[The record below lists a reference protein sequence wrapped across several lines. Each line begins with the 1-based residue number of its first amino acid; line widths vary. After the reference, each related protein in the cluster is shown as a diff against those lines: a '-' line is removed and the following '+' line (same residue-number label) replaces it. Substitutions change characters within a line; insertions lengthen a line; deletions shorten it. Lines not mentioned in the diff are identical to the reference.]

1 MSKKV
6 LCILGPTAS
15 GKTQLA
21 FDLYDYYKES
31 SGCDLISVD
40 SAMIYNQ
47 MDIGTA
53 KPTDTELKKYPH
65 ALVNIKNPDEI
76 YSAGDFYN
84 DAKIE
89 IKKSLDNNRTPI
101 LVGGTMMYYNSLF
114 KGLSDLPKKDD
125 QIREKIELE
134 AKHTSWEHLHIKLSK
149 IDPTAA
155 NKINKN
161 DTQRITRALE
171 IYEITG
177 KGISHFW
184 EQEYNLNKQDEDK
197 FEYIIIGLDLDR
209 ELLHQRI
216 EQRFDTML
224 ENNFLDEVKKLMQI
238 KNLTCEH
245 PAMKSV
251 GYRQAWNHLSSKLSN
266 NDDISFDEFKERAL
280 VATRRLAKHQCTWMR
295 SFSKSN
301 YNFKIFD
308 VTNGTPIKI
317 IKIIK
322 EYLKI

>member
-1 MSKKV
+1 MINKV

-21 FDLYDYYKES
+21 FCLYDYYKQT

-40 SAMIYNQ
+40 SAMIYKQ

-53 KPTDTELKKYPH
+53 KPNNTELKYPH
-65 ALVNIKNPDEI
+65 ALVNIKNPDK
-76 YSAGDFYN
+76 STQLGFYN

-114 KGLSDLPKKDD
+114 KGLSDLPKKDEK
-125 QIREKIELE
+125 IRKKIELE
-134 AKHTSWEHLHIKLSK
+134 AKNTSWESLHKKLSQ

-177 KGISHFW
+177 KGISYFW
-184 EQEYNLNKQDEDK
+184 DSEHNLNNQDEDK

-209 ELLHQRI
+209 KLLHQRI
-216 EQRFDTML
+216 EQRFDIML
-224 ENNFLDEVKKLMQI
+224 ENNFLDEVKNLMQI
-238 KNLTCEH
+238 KTLTCKH

-251 GYRQAWNHLSSKLSN
+251 GYRQAWDYLSSKLSN
-266 NDDISFDEFKERAL
+266 KDDISFDDFRQSAL

-295 SFSKSN
+295 SFSKSD
-301 YNFKIFD
+301 YNFR
-308 VTNGTPIKI
+308 
-317 IKIIK
+317 
-322 EYLKI
+322 YLMLPMEHLLILLKNI